1 MAVMKM
7 TGAAS
12 RGTADWN
19 QIDWH
24 KVRQSVRRLQV
35 RIAKAVRERRWGK
48 VKALQRLLTHS
59 FSGKALAVKRV
70 TENRGKR
77 TPGVDRIIWDTP
89 GKCIGGLSSLKRRG
103 YSPLP
108 LRRVHILK
116 PNGKLRPLGIP
127 AMKDRAMQALHL
139 LALEP
144 VAETTADPNSYGFRP
159 YRATRDAAA
168 QCFNA
173 LNSQHAAGWIL
184 DADISGC
191 FDEISKDWIITNIPT
206 DKVVLRKWLDSGY
219 MQDGAWYETK
229 AGTPQGSP
237 ISPTIAN
244 MALDGME
251 AMLQAHY
258 GPRRRNCRT
267 KVRLIRYADD
277 FVITGASKEVLEET
291 KSMVETF
298 LSERGLS
305 LSAEKT
311 RIVRIEDGFDF
322 LGWTVRKYDGK
333 LLIKP
338 AKKNVAA
345 FLRKVRAIIKNAT
358 GMTQEY
364 LIAKLNPVIRGWA
377 GYHCNQVAKETFCKA
392 NYLIWEQ
399 LWRWAC
405 RRHPNKPRQWV
416 KDRYFARI
424 GTRKWVFRAARKD
437 RDGKWTSVQLLN
449 AADVPIRRHRK
460 IRADANPFDPAWDGY
475 FALRRHQTSPRT
487 DQLDPRPHS
496 LLLIPELVAL
506 VAEGLAEA

>member
-1 MAVMKM
+1 MAVINM

-59 FSGKALAVKRV
+59 FSGKAMAVKRV

-89 GKCIGGLSSLKRRG
+89 GKCIRGLSSLRRRG

-127 AMKDRAMQALHL
+127 AMQDRAMQALHM

-144 VAETTADPNSYGFRP
+144 VAETTADLNSYGFRP
-159 YRATRDAAA
+159 HRATRDAAE
-168 QCFNA
+168 QCFTA
-173 LNSQHAAGWIL
+173 LGNRHTAGWVL

-191 FDEISKDWIITNIPT
+191 FDEISKDWIITKIPM

-219 MQDGAWYETK
+219 MQDGAWYATK

-258 GPRRRNCRT
+258 GPKDRNYRT
-267 KVRLIRYADD
+267 KVHLIRYADD
-277 FVITGASKEVLEET
+277 FVITGASKEVLEEA
-291 KSMVETF
+291 KGLVEAF

-311 RIVRIEDGFDF
+311 RIVRIEEGFDF
-322 LGWTVRKYDGK
+322 LGWTMRKYDGK

-345 FLRKVRAIIKNAT
+345 FMRKVRAIIKDAT
-358 GMTQEY
+358 GTKQEY

-377 GYHCNQVAKETFCKA
+377 GYHCNQVAKATFGKVDH
-392 NYLIWEQ
+392 LIWKQ

-405 RRHPNKPRQWV
+405 RRHPNKPRRWV
-416 KDRYFARI
+416 KDRYFARE
-424 GTRKWVFRAARKD
+424 GARDWVFRADKKD
-437 RDGKWTSVQLLN
+437 EDGKWTTVRLQK

-460 IRADANPFDPAWDGY
+460 IRADANPFDPVWDSY
-475 FALRRHQTSPRT
+475 FAQRRSQIMPRAEQPDQRPDSP
-487 DQLDPRPHS
+487 LS
-496 LLLIPELVAL
+496 PELVAL